1 MPDNKC
7 PFEVGQVVY
16 YRPSA
21 RGYGWDAGGNMP
33 PIGAAVVIKGI
44 AESVYLVLEGWPHP
58 GGGNYWTE
66 FSPD

>member
-1 MPDNKC
+1 
-7 PFEVGQVVY
+7 
-16 YRPSA
+16 
-21 RGYGWDAGGNMP
+21 MP

-44 AESVYLVLEGWPHP
+44 GESVYLVLEGWPHP